1 MRSDALKSRAVYPSR
16 WVYEM
21 LQKLIIFVTIFVTC
35 VSCGESKRAIENYS
49 GDGIAKYVKRPGF
62 LGIDGV
68 SIEMP
73 KFNMMKGLEIEYDL
87 SGIPPGDPYMIY
99 FVVPLITGKEET
111 LLNKIS
117 KGDFEL
123 CIKQNGKVLKTF
135 SSTLAGMTNNQFSR
149 WVNSSGTNV
158 RRIAINR
165 FYDSSSDKSTY
176 LSVNDSMDKWSIL
189 VTYTNQYI
197 KEPIEAY
204 ILLERGGYK

>member
-1 MRSDALKSRAVYPSR
+1 MLK
-16 WVYEM
+16 
-21 LQKLIIFVTIFVTC
+21 KLIIFVTILVTC
-35 VSCGESKRAIENYS
+35 VSCGESKHAIEKYS
-49 GDGIAKYVKRPGF
+49 GDGIAKYIKRPGLF
-62 LGIDGV
+62 GIDGV

-73 KFNMMKGLEIEYDL
+73 KFNMMNGLKTEYDL

-99 FVVPLITGKEET
+99 FVVPLIAEKEET
-111 LLNKIS
+111 LFNKIS
-117 KGDFEL
+117 EGDFEL
-123 CIKQNGKVLKTF
+123 CIKQNGKVIKTF
-135 SSTLAGMTNNQFSR
+135 TSTLAGMTNNQFSR
-149 WVNSSGTNV
+149 WVNSSGTNA